1 MDFRNMTCMQAVRHR
16 FLLIKGE
23 VFFHQRRRLIGG
35 GVACCRTCPILK
47 SWLSAFPASK
57 WLKFSDSLT
66 ISSAPPWKMTIRW
79 PPSGNPLQCTR
90 VKALPLTTYE
100 YL

>member
-1 MDFRNMTCMQAVRHR
+1 MLQNLPH
-16 FLLIKGE
+16 IKVLAERISCQQVAE
-23 VFFHQRRRLIGG
+23 V
-35 GVACCRTCPILK
+35 
-47 SWLSAFPASK
+47 
-57 WLKFSDSLT
+57 FSDSLT